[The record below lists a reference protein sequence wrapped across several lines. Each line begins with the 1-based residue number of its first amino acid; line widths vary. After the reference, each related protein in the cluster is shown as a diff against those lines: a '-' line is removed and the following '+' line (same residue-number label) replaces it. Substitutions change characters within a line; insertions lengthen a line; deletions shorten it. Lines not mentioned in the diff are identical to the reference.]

1 MNTADNSPEN
11 TPENAS
17 EDIIEN
23 AMTNSPVNAML
34 FKMAAPISLGMLSTF
49 LFQIVDTYF
58 VGQLGSDE
66 LAALAF
72 SSTIYLIFVSI
83 FMGLS
88 VSVSAV
94 TARIY
99 GEGLKDQAR
108 SLTSY
113 MLLFVAA
120 LSVLLTQG
128 ASFYTEATFAALG
141 AAGEVLKLTT
151 TYMDILYLS
160 FPLLMLGIVGS
171 GAVRAIG
178 VTKETEIIFAIAGV
192 INLVFDYLLIFGIG
206 PFPALGLA
214 GAAWATAMS
223 FAFIALGVGVIL
235 IRHNLLGF
243 TKTDRLFKGLKDI
256 TKMSIPTI
264 SMQILIPTTAIIIT
278 ILLAQHGTKAVAAYG
293 VAARIEAL
301 ALIGIFAVSM
311 AVTPFIAQNMGAKE
325 HGRIDGAIVFSGK
338 ASIYIGALLFIVLVF
353 AGPWIAHIFSDDPEV
368 IRLVGL
374 YFKIIAISYGFIGIL
389 NVTIS
394 IFNGFQLSAT
404 SLKIMSVRTFIIVIP
419 LVYIGSLFGII
430 WLLVGLAT
438 GNILA
443 AVYAGHEMK
452 KSMRKWNRPI
462 AHANPRKDIWADI
475 KRLINYT

>member
-1 MNTADNSPEN
+1 MNNVDNTLN
-11 TPENAS
+11 NAS
-17 EDIIEN
+17 AN
-23 AMTNSPVNAML
+23 VMTGTPVNAML

-88 VSVSAV
+88 VGVSAV

-99 GEGLKDQAR
+99 GEGLKNQAR
-108 SLTSY
+108 SLTSSV
-113 MLLFVAA
+113 LLFVAVI
-120 LSVLLTQG
+120 SVLLTQG
-128 ASFYTEATFAALG
+128 ASLYTEATFAALG
-141 AAGEVLKLTT
+141 ASGEVLKLTV
-151 TYMDILYLS
+151 TYMDILYLG

-178 VTKETEIIFAIAGV
+178 VTKETEIIFTIAGV
-192 INLVFDYLLIFGIG
+192 INLVFDYLLIFGVG

-223 FAFIALGVGVIL
+223 FAFIALGVGIVL

-243 TKTDRLFKGLKDI
+243 AKTDGLFSGLKDI

-264 SMQILIPTTAIIIT
+264 SMQILIPVTGIIIT
-278 ILLAQHGTKAVAAYG
+278 VLLAKHGSEAVAAYG

-325 HGRIDGAIVFSGK
+325 HDRIDDAIVFSGK

-353 AGPWIAHIFSDDPEV
+353 AGPWIARIFSDDAEV

-374 YFKIIAISYGFIGIL
+374 YFKIIAISYGFMGIL

-394 IFNGFQLSAT
+394 IFNGLQLSAT

-419 LVYIGSLFGII
+419 LIYIGSLFGVL
-430 WLLVGLAT
+430 WLLVGLAA
-438 GNILA
+438 GNIIA
-443 AVYAGHEMK
+443 AFYAGYEMR

-462 AHANPRKDIWADI
+462 ANAKPWKDIWGDI
-475 KRLINYT
+475 KRLGGIGSKR